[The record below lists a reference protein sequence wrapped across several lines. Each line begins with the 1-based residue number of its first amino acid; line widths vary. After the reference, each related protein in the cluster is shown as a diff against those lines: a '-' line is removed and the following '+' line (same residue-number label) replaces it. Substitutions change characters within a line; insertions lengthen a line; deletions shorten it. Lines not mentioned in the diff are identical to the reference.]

1 MHTTLVTDWHELA
14 DRSVDGLDVRLWWSS
29 STGRVQITV
38 ADHRGGDHLVLD
50 VDGAEAL
57 DAFRHPFAYGD
68 RAAGCLPR
76 PRRRRHL
83 APVPGT
89 EEQ

>member
-1 MHTTLVTDWHELA
+1 MPTTLVTDWRELA

-29 STGRVQITV
+29 STGRVQVTL
-38 ADHRGGDHLVLD
+38 ADHRGGDHLVVD
-50 VDGAEAL
+50 VDGADAL
-57 DAFRHPFAYGD
+57 DAFRHPFAYVD
-68 RAAGCLPR
+68 RAADRLPR

-83 APVPGT
+83 APVPGR

>member
-38 ADHRGGDHLVLD
+38 ADHRGGDHLVVD
-50 VDGAEAL
+50 VDGADAL
-57 DAFRHPFAYGD
+57 DAFRHPFAYVNPAD
-68 RAAGCLPR
+68 RLPR
-76 PRRRRHL
+76 PGRRHL
-83 APVPGT
+83 APAPGR